1 MLVPTDEGFAA
12 MFFNDLVARAQDRL
26 AKRNRYRQMIEE
38 IESLSD
44 RDLADM
50 GGNRGE
56 MRYHAYRSVYGG

>member
-1 MLVPTDEGFAA
+1 
-12 MFFNDLVARAQDRL
+12 MFFNDLMARAQNRL

-56 MRYHAYRSVYGG
+56 MRYHAYRSVYGA

>member
-1 MLVPTDEGFAA
+1 

-26 AKRNRYRQMIEE
+26 AKRNRYRQMIAE

-50 GGNRGE
+50 GGNRSE
-56 MRYHAYRSVYGG
+56 MRYHVYRSVYGG